1 MLEKLY
7 GFHGLDTRL
16 LLLHQISEFI
26 PDCDVDFR
34 NWRFF
39 SQLFQG
45 LLEFYP
51 LLIKPIL
58 HVSFFF
64 SLAERA
70 GIILRTCESSSMDLE
85 AMEVSGL
92 VEILAK
98 SSSGDVCH
106 KELFMDDSL
115 LVATIGTLFMLS
127 PLKIVYRVSCF
138 LFTRFASKYT

>member
-1 MLEKLY
+1 MC
-7 GFHGLDTRL
+7 
-16 LLLHQISEFI
+16 
-26 PDCDVDFR
+26 P
-34 NWRFF
+34 
-39 SQLFQG
+39 
-45 LLEFYP
+45 
-51 LLIKPIL
+51 
-58 HVSFFF
+58 FF